1 LVREI
6 TGLFCFE
13 SCEESELQMTGVQ
26 QERLEAVRAGLP
38 DIAVALMGDPSFRGS
53 RELRWGRQGSFCIN
67 LEKNVYFDHEA
78 GEGGDAIRLI
88 RREMALDFRSALAAG
103 EELLG
108 LAGEATESKIYTV
121 RHTYNYAKV
130 AKSKQQPKSNQTEYN
145 KNRRASRE
153 ANELWNS
160 ALPLEGSLASVY
172 LDSVRRCGLPGYHSC
187 RFVPALKHSF
197 SGLILPCILSL
208 VTDPVTGVILTL
220 HQTFLARDGHAKAPV
235 ERPRLFWPGLSAGAG
250 VVRLS
255 SDEEVE
261 SGLFI
266 SEGLEDGQSL
276 LDYGMRP
283 LWACLSAG
291 SMGKFPVLAG
301 VESLTICPD
310 ADDAGRKAAT
320 KCMESWTSAGR
331 EVTVTFPYGS
341 AKDFNEVAVMRAG
354 S

>member
-1 LVREI
+1 MI
-6 TGLFCFE
+6 
-13 SCEESELQMTGVQ
+13 GVQ

-38 DIAVALMGDPSFRGS
+38 DIAVALMGNPSFRGS

-108 LAGEATESKIYTV
+108 LAGEATESKNYTV

-145 KNRRASRE
+145 KNRRSSRE
-153 ANELWNS
+153 ANELWYS

-172 LDSVRRCGLPGYHSC
+172 LDSVRRCGLPGYHCC
-187 RFVPALKHSF
+187 RFVPALKHSL
-197 SGLILPCILSL
+197 SGLVFPCILSL
-208 VTDPVTGVILTL
+208 VTDPVTGAKLTL
-220 HQTFLARDGHAKAPV
+220 HMTYLAEDGRAKAPV
-235 ERPRLFWPGLSAGAG
+235 ARPRLFWPGLAVGTG

-255 SDEEVE
+255 SDDEVE
-261 SGLFI
+261 GGLFI

-291 SMGKFPVLAG
+291 SMGNFPVLAG
-301 VESLTICPD
+301 IGALTLCPD
-310 ADDAGRKAAT
+310 ADTPGRKSAI
-320 KCMESWTSAGR
+320 KCRERWTSAGR
-331 EVTVTFPYGS
+331 EVTVTFPRGS
-341 AKDFNEVAVMRAG
+341 AKDFNEVAMSRAVA
-354 S
+354 